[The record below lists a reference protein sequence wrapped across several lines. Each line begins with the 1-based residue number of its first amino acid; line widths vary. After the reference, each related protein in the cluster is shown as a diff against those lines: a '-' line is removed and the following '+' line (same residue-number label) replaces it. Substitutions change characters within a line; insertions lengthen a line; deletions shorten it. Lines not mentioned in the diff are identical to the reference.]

1 MLRPV
6 IILSEGVQRVNELL
20 AHCLAPW
27 HGRCPARFLRMPFLL
42 LRERG
47 QGLVLLLKGVI
58 EGGDGSF
65 IIGLIF

>member
-1 MLRPV
+1 ML
-6 IILSEGVQRVNELL
+6 
-20 AHCLAPW
+20 H
-27 HGRCPARFLRMPFLL
+27 FLL
-42 LRERG
+42 LGERR

>member
-6 IILSEGVQRVNELL
+6 IILSEGVQSVNELL
-20 AHCLAPW
+20 AHCLAPR
-27 HGRCPARFLRMPFLL
+27 HGRCPARFLDMPFLL
-42 LRERG
+42 LGERG
-47 QGLVLLLKGVI
+47 QGLVLLLQGVI